1 MKKEIMNFLWKKMQ
15 ENKTEEISWHYVRK
29 FVDSDEESDEN
40 CRQISEEFGLKIKYK
55 GGIIEY

>member
-1 MKKEIMNFLWKKMQ
+1 MNFLWKKMQ